1 MDRCSF
7 AAKLKFLMLGLTLA
21 FAVSCKST
29 GPLFKPSTSDS
40 AYANTDQNKLKWE
53 YKQRERQLKKQN
65 RRAAR
70 LANTRSSKS
79 RSRGNRNI
87 EKVIQTARTYRGTP
101 YRWGGTTRI
110 GMDCSGLLCT
120 SFKAINVNLPRT
132 SNEQSRFGE
141 KVHTREIRP
150 GDLVFFRESQF
161 SNRISHVGMVT
172 DVKGP
177 GEVFFIHASTSL
189 GVIEDN
195 LFSNYYQKIFLKA
208 VRPKI

>member
-7 AAKLKFLMLGLTLA
+7 AAKLKFLLLGLTLA

-40 AYANTDQNKLKWE
+40 AYADTDQNKLKWE
-53 YKQRERQLKKQN
+53 YKQRERQFKKQN

-70 LANTRSSKS
+70 LAKTRV
-79 RSRGNRNI
+79 NRDI
-87 EKVIQTARTYRGTP
+87 QKVIQTARTYRGTP

-141 KVHTREIRP
+141 KVRPKEIRP
-150 GDLVFFRESQF
+150 GDLVFFSESQF

>member
-40 AYANTDQNKLKWE
+40 AYADTDQNKLKRE

-70 LANTRSSKS
+70 LAKTRV
-79 RSRGNRNI
+79 NRDI
-87 EKVIQTARTYRGTP
+87 QKVIQTARTYRGTP

-141 KVHTREIRP
+141 KVRPKEIRP
-150 GDLVFFRESQF
+150 GDLVFFSESQF

>member
-40 AYANTDQNKLKWE
+40 AYADTDQNKLKWE

-70 LANTRSSKS
+70 LAKTRV
-79 RSRGNRNI
+79 NRDI
-87 EKVIQTARTYRGTP
+87 QKVIQTARTYRGTP

-141 KVHTREIRP
+141 KVRPKEIRP
-150 GDLVFFRESQF
+150 GDLVFFSESQF

>member
-70 LANTRSSKS
+70 LAKTRV
-79 RSRGNRNI
+79 NRDI
-87 EKVIQTARTYRGTP
+87 QKVIQTARTYRGTP

-141 KVHTREIRP
+141 KVRPKEIRP
-150 GDLVFFRESQF
+150 GDLVFFSESQF

>member
-7 AAKLKFLMLGLTLA
+7 AAKLKFLLLGLTLA

-40 AYANTDQNKLKWE
+40 AYADTDQNKLKWE
-53 YKQRERQLKKQN
+53 YKQRERQFKKQN

-70 LANTRSSKS
+70 LAKTRV
-79 RSRGNRNI
+79 NRDI
-87 EKVIQTARTYRGTP
+87 QKVIQTARTYRGTP

-110 GMDCSGLLCT
+110 GMECSGLLCT

-141 KVHTREIRP
+141 KVRPKEIRP
-150 GDLVFFRESQF
+150 GDLVFFSESQF

-177 GEVFFIHASTSL
+177 GEVFFIHASPSL

>member
-7 AAKLKFLMLGLTLA
+7 AAKLKFLLLGLTLA

-70 LANTRSSKS
+70 LAKTRV
-79 RSRGNRNI
+79 NRDI
-87 EKVIQTARTYRGTP
+87 QKVIQTARTYRGTP

-141 KVHTREIRP
+141 KVRPKEIRP
-150 GDLVFFRESQF
+150 GDLVFFSESQF

>member
-53 YKQRERQLKKQN
+53 YKQRERQFKKQN

-70 LANTRSSKS
+70 LAKTRV
-79 RSRGNRNI
+79 NRDI
-87 EKVIQTARTYRGTP
+87 QKVIQTARTYRGTP

-141 KVHTREIRP
+141 KVRPKEIRP
-150 GDLVFFRESQF
+150 GDLVFFSESQF

>member
-40 AYANTDQNKLKWE
+40 AYADTDQNKLKWE

-70 LANTRSSKS
+70 LAKTRV
-79 RSRGNRNI
+79 NRDI
-87 EKVIQTARTYRGTP
+87 QKVIQTARTYRGTP

-141 KVHTREIRP
+141 KVRPKEIRP
-150 GDLVFFRESQF
+150 GDLVFFSESQF

-177 GEVFFIHASTSL
+177 GEVFFIHASTCL

>member
-7 AAKLKFLMLGLTLA
+7 AAKLKFLLLGLTLA

-40 AYANTDQNKLKWE
+40 AYADTDQNKLKWE

-70 LANTRSSKS
+70 LAKTRV
-79 RSRGNRNI
+79 NRDI
-87 EKVIQTARTYRGTP
+87 QKVIQTARTYRGTP

-141 KVHTREIRP
+141 KVRPKEIRP
-150 GDLVFFRESQF
+150 GDLVFFSESQF

>member
-7 AAKLKFLMLGLTLA
+7 AAKLKFLLLGLTLA

-40 AYANTDQNKLKWE
+40 AYADTDQNKLRWE

-70 LANTRSSKS
+70 LAKTRV
-79 RSRGNRNI
+79 NRDI
-87 EKVIQTARTYRGTP
+87 QKVIQTARTYRGTP

-141 KVHTREIRP
+141 KVRPKEIRP
-150 GDLVFFRESQF
+150 GDLVFFSESQF